1 MRHLIISLALILC
14 PFSVDA
20 FEVEERVLFGIEGN
34 TSMLRVISTGDVRVF
49 EPIITGFLA
58 ENTDVSVDYTV
69 VSSSELMKAI
79 SQEGAAFDV
88 AISSAMD
95 LQTKLANDGF
105 TASYSS
111 QATEALPEW
120 ARWRQDLFAF
130 TQEPAA
136 IVLSKEAFADL
147 PLPQTRQDLIS
158 ILRQH
163 PERFHGK
170 IGTYDL
176 RQSGLGYLFATQ
188 DSRTSEVYWRLTE
201 VMGALDAQLYCCSSD
216 MINDVSTGKLAVAYN
231 VLGSYALSRADTA
244 QFSVLLPS
252 DFTTVMMRSVLIRK
266 NAQNKALAEPFVDY
280 LLQVAWNSA
289 GQPSE
294 QLYNSMATMAEKQDS
309 LRRIRLGPG
318 LLIFLDAYKKNS
330 FLTAWENAILQE

>member
-1 MRHLIISLALILC
+1 MRHLILSLVLILY
-14 PFSVDA
+14 PFTSGA
-20 FEVEERVLFGIEGN
+20 FEIEEQVLFGPENSARMI
-34 TSMLRVISTGDVRVF
+34 RVISTGDVRVF
-49 EPIITGFLA
+49 EPMITGFLA
-58 ENTDVSVDYTV
+58 ENTDVAVDYTV

-79 SQEGAAFDV
+79 SQEEASFDV

-105 TASYSS
+105 TAPYSS

-130 TQEPAA
+130 TQEPAT
-136 IVLSKEAFADL
+136 IVLSKEAFAGL

-163 PERFHGK
+163 PDKFRGK

-231 VLGSYALSRADTA
+231 VLGNYALSRADTDR
-244 QFSVLLPS
+244 FIVLLPS
-252 DFTTVMMRSVLIRK
+252 DFTTVMMRTVLIPR
-266 NAQNKALAEPFVDY
+266 NAQNKELAEPFVDY
-280 LLQVAWNSA
+280 LLQVAWNNA
-289 GQPSE
+289 GQPSK
-294 QLYNSMATMAEKQDS
+294 QLYNSIMTLAQKEDS

-318 LLIFLDAYKKNS
+318 LLIFLDTYKKRS